1 MEMLLALLV
10 FAILTLMAT
19 QTLAGLSQSTSSLWT
34 HTARFREEVALER
47 FLDVAENG
55 RSPQARRLSTA
66 DQPTP
71 CLDQSPCLRLAAN
84 EDGQSLSWW
93 QPDGTA
99 VRMALEGGPYEISR
113 RPSALGGEIITMT
126 RLNADRA
133 YEVSVNVWPTA
144 PRDCRFNRIAGQ
156 CLPPEAAP

>member
-1 MEMLLALLV
+1 MEMLLALMV

-47 FLDVAENG
+47 FLGVAAYG
-55 RSPQARRLSTA
+55 RSPQGRRLSTT
-66 DQPTP
+66 DQPTL

-99 VRMALEGGPYEISR
+99 TRVSLESGPYEISR
-113 RPSALGGEIITMT
+113 RPSALGGEVITMT
-126 RLNADRA
+126 RLDTDRA
-133 YEVSVNVWPTA
+133 FEVSLRGWPTA
-144 PRDCRFNRIAGQ
+144 PRDCRFNRTAGQ
-156 CLPPEAAP
+156 CLPPEAIP